1 MSSAQ
6 ELRPDHSARRGDN
19 PYLNARREWN
29 ERYGDYIAQARN
41 WRLAA
46 ILAILTALITAS
58 GLAYIGSQSQIVPYI
73 VRVDKLGSAAAVDRA
88 DQTFKPDNQLI
99 VASLARFIAN
109 IRSVYTDAGAERALL
124 KEAYA
129 MINER
134 GDGYVRLN
142 DYMRAHDPFERA
154 KTETVIVE
162 VESVLPLSADSW
174 RIEWREET
182 RTRDGSKPQSQ
193 HWQANVS
200 ITINPPSDEATIRLN
215 PLGIYIN
222 SYNWSQ
228 RL

>member
-109 IRSVYTDAGAERALL
+109 IRSVYTDAG
-124 KEAYA
+124 
-129 MINER
+129 
-134 GDGYVRLN
+134 
-142 DYMRAHDPFERA
+142 
-154 KTETVIVE
+154 
-162 VESVLPLSADSW
+162 
-174 RIEWREET
+174 
-182 RTRDGSKPQSQ
+182 
-193 HWQANVS
+193 
-200 ITINPPSDEATIRLN
+200 
-215 PLGIYIN
+215 
-222 SYNWSQ
+222 
-228 RL
+228 